1 MIAVLIIDMQNAY
14 FEDPALAPHRERT
27 VAACN
32 ALITA
37 ATAQGLPVLLVKT
50 EHERDRSTWTLNM
63 LDDQQGFIYRGSDQ
77 ADFVPG
83 LHTSGLP
90 QLTKTRD
97 SGFMGTDL
105 LWRLHNWQVQ
115 TLVLAGVSAH
125 NCIAQTAADA
135 FAHNFR
141 VVHAVDAIDGNEPA
155 LQAFTQ
161 ELLAREYRQKMLA
174 HEEVMAFLA
183 SDPVDPSNAR
193 MDGIVLPGSP

>member
-1 MIAVLIIDMQNAY
+1 MFAVLVIDMQNAY

-32 ALITA
+32 ALISLA
-37 ATAQGLPVLLVKT
+37 AAHGIPGLLVKT

-63 LDDQQGFIYRGSDQ
+63 LDDGQGFIYRGSAQ
-77 ADFVPG
+77 ADFVAG

-97 SGFMGTDL
+97 SSFMGTDL
-105 LWRLHNWQVQ
+105 LWRLHNWRVE

-141 VVHAVDAIDGNEPA
+141 VVHAVDAVAGNDPA
-155 LQAFTQ
+155 FQGFTQ
-161 ELLAREYRQKMLA
+161 DLLAREYRQKMLS
-174 HEEVMAFLA
+174 HEEIMALF
-183 SDPVDPSNAR
+183 SRHPVNQSSAPT
-193 MDGIVLPGSP
+193 DGIVLPGSP